1 MAKKKVGFASGIGF
15 ILAAAGSAVG
25 LGNLWSFPY
34 KTAKNGG
41 AAFVFVYIACVLL
54 IGFVTMLSE
63 IHLGKR
69 AHANPITSYKKI
81 SKNVGWCGLVAI
93 AIPFLITCYYAVLG
107 GYTVKYAMNSFS
119 GNADLIVILY
129 LITVPGVALIVGGS
143 SSGSPYAG
151 IGISREMVTMMA
163 YELPFIIILLTVA
176 KKVGG
181 GTLCFSMQEIVAW
194 QAANGC
200 GIAHWSLIPAALAML
215 LVIPCEVGTQPFDV
229 AEAETEICEG
239 PLVEY
244 SGAPLGV
251 FKLNYYVKQL
261 VVTGLFAALFL
272 GGKGTGIVA
281 ADAAIFYGECLVVT
295 FFSMTLIRATCARL
309 KVEQVFKFY
318 WTVVA
323 GLALVSLVLAWFGL

>member
-1 MAKKKVGFASGIGF
+1 MTFNPMWLFYILVFPGVLFCFVGGTLLNGLDRKVYSKMQQRIGPPILQPFYDFMKLMGKETIIPYEANKPVFLGAPIVGFVALVTIMLFLPQFGF
-15 ILAAAGSAVG
+15 SAFGGNADMIVIIYLLTIPAAAIII
-25 LGNLWSFPY
+25 
-34 KTAKNGG
+34 GG
-41 AAFVFVYIACVLL
+41 AA
-54 IGFVTMLSE
+54 
-63 IHLGKR
+63 
-69 AHANPITSYKKI
+69 
-81 SKNVGWCGLVAI
+81 
-93 AIPFLITCYYAVLG
+93 
-107 GYTVKYAMNSFS
+107 
-119 GNADLIVILY
+119 
-129 LITVPGVALIVGGS
+129 
-143 SSGSPYAG
+143 SGSPYAG
-151 IGISREMVTMMA
+151 VGISREMVSVISF
-163 YELPFIIILLTVA
+163 ELPLVMVLLA
-176 KKVGG
+176 IGKKAGG
-181 GTLCFSMQEIVAW
+181 DGVTFSMKAIADY
-194 QAANGC
+194 QAANGAM
-200 GIAHWSLIPAALAML
+200 ISQWSMIPAALAML
-215 LVIPCEVGTQPFDV
+215 LVFPCEVGCHPFDV

-261 VVTGLFAALFL
+261 VVSALFAALFL